1 MQHSPCTSYY
11 LHPLLSRTLG
21 KPPATA
27 LRIRS
32 IFEKKI
38 LLIEFLQCF
47 RYSSIN
53 WETPFDGKEVIR
65 SWRGW
70 LRHDSA
76 LMRCNRNVFLTG
88 NLGKT
93 WDFKIRGPLNKSVFY
108 RDPTQ
113 LYDTRS
119 EKSKEQ
125 RGFSGEIDSIFL
137 TSAYLNPDNEN
148 IVILNKNHYQKIVQK
163 IQLKN
168 DASDE

>member
-1 MQHSPCTSYY
+1 
-11 LHPLLSRTLG
+11 
-21 KPPATA
+21 
-27 LRIRS
+27 
-32 IFEKKI
+32 
-38 LLIEFLQCF
+38 
-47 RYSSIN
+47 
-53 WETPFDGKEVIR
+53 
-65 SWRGW
+65 
-70 LRHDSA
+70 
-76 LMRCNRNVFLTG
+76 
-88 NLGKT
+88 
-93 WDFKIRGPLNKSVFY
+93 VFY